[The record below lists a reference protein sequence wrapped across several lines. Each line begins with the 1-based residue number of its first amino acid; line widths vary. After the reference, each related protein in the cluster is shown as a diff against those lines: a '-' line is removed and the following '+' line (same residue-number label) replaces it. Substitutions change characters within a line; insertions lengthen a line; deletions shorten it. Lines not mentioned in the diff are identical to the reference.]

1 MRQDHC
7 IRWPFCELVL
17 HSLSCST
24 YSPATKCSR
33 IIAFGS
39 RSSAWYIVC
48 CLVALIARQLNAA
61 GSLHSVAVLQKFTP
75 FACLVGGCVCP
86 SLSCDS
92 PARSVQATIFATL
105 PDSALQS
112 LPCYSPGNLMQ
123 QDACSPG
130 NLMQQDSSYEKNR
143 HPSFAVLLHLLVSI
157 QFMHS
162 VVPWFSQATLFTLLL
177 RFGTTVA
184 VL

>member
-1 MRQDHC
+1 MQQDAC
-7 IRWPFCELVL
+7 SPGNLMQQDSRCLVGMYP
-17 HSLSCST
+17 SLSCDSPARSVQAT
-24 YSPATKCSR
+24 IFATLPDSALQSLPCYSPGNLMQQDACSP
-33 IIAFGS
+33 GNLMQQDS
-39 RSSAWYIVC
+39 R
-48 CLVALIARQLNAA
+48 
-61 GSLHSVAVLQKFTP
+61 
-75 FACLVGGCVCP
+75 CLVGMYP

-130 NLMQQDSSYEKNR
+130 NLMQQDSSYENNR

-162 VVPWFSQATLFTLLL
+162 VVPWFSQASPCS
-177 RFGTTVA
+177 
-184 VL
+184 